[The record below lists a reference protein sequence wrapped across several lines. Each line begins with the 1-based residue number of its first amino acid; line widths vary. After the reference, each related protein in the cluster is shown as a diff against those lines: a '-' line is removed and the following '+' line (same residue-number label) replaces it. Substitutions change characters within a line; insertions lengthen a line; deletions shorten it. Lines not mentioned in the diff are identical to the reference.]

1 MSLKKTEHSKQVT
14 SYFSF
19 FPPLVY
25 GKALIKIFINEIF
38 ALKEQMDVRIEQKKG
53 LYLEAKDTLFSS
65 SAGHALS
72 FVEYLK
78 AFKDY
83 LFYYS

>member
-1 MSLKKTEHSKQVT
+1 
-14 SYFSF
+14 
-19 FPPLVY
+19 
-25 GKALIKIFINEIF
+25 
-38 ALKEQMDVRIEQKKG
+38 MDVRIEQKKG